1 MDQEMALELLDMQC
15 LVVHLCIRL
24 QTGPLD
30 NVPQDSGMKRV
41 WMHNLLI
48 DR

>member
-1 MDQEMALELLDMQC
+1 MAPELLDMEC
-15 LVVHLCIRL
+15 LVGHLYIHL
-24 QTGPLD
+24 QTGLLD

-41 WMHNLLI
+41 WLHNLLI

>member
-1 MDQEMALELLDMQC
+1 MDQEMALELLDMQS
-15 LVVHLCIRL
+15 LVVHLYIRL
-24 QTGPLD
+24 QTGLLD